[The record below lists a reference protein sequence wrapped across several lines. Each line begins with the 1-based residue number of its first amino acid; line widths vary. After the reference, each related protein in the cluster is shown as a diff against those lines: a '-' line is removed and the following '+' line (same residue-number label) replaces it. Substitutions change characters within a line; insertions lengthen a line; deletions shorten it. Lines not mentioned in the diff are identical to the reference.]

1 MEDSKVLS
9 ENISSKIKDVSNTD
23 NQTSSDVMEGV
34 AQIEQNIAQLHEI
47 FDSNQQTIDGIK
59 ILSEKIESIW
69 DIVTLIML
77 LIRQKSLLSM

>member
-69 DIVTLIML
+69 DIVTLIIL